1 MKDGKQKAPAKAPK
15 KSQPKKAAAA
25 ADTGVSKLASEVEL
39 LKKDNADLHSE
50 VRELVELLG
59 QQFGDPVATLAKKVS
74 ERHENKKPKVTAPEP
89 F

>member
-15 KSQPKKAAAA
+15 KSQPKK

-59 QQFGDPVATLAKKVS
+59 QQFGEPVATLAKKVS
-74 ERHENKKPKVTAPEP
+74 ERHENKKPKVAAPEP